1 MGRLVES
8 LRIIC
13 EFCDKPS
20 LPLTIS
26 GLYLDGTPATLYE
39 CPLCGYTR
47 HYHRIGFVELKKRS
61 KRRKRIVKK
70 FPYGRLARKLE
81 DAAIGYR
88 LS

>member
-8 LRIIC
+8 LRIVC
-13 EFCDKPS
+13 EFCERPA
-20 LPLTIS
+20 LPLSIS
-26 GLYLDGTPATLYE
+26 GLYLDGTPATLCE

-47 HYHRIGFVELKKRS
+47 HYHRIGFVELK
-61 KRRKRIVKK
+61 RRKGRRKSRAKK

>member
-8 LRIIC
+8 LRIVC
-13 EFCDKPS
+13 EFCERPA
-20 LPLTIS
+20 LPLSIS
-26 GLYLDGTPATLYE
+26 GLYLDGTPATLCE

-47 HYHRIGFVELKKRS
+47 HYHRIGFVELK
-61 KRRKRIVKK
+61 RRKGRRKSRAKK

-88 LS
+88 LA